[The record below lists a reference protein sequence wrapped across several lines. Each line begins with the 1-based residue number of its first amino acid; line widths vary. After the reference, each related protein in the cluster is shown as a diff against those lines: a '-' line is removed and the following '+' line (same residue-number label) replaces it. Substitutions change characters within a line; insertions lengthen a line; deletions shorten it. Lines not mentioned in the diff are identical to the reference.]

1 MSPAPGDTRPAVP
14 DQEVRTGQGPELRPT
29 TQNEGARRKLFNTFL
44 VVDLKQILRGKGLH
58 VTGVKEDLITRLLI
72 KGNVLS
78 DRQAKEIERLRVTAT
93 ARGPLIRINLQDL
106 SSPEGAQKWIETF
119 KSECR
124 DRPDGSQLIHRG
136 S

>member
-1 MSPAPGDTRPAVP
+1 M
-14 DQEVRTGQGPELRPT
+14 
-29 TQNEGARRKLFNTFL
+29 
-44 VVDLKQILRGKGLH
+44 KQILRAKGLH
-58 VTGVKEDLITRLLI
+58 VTGVKEYLITRLLI

-78 DRQAKEIERLRVTAT
+78 DRQAKDIERLRVTAT

-106 SSPEGAQKWIETF
+106 SSPEAAQKWIETF